1 MVTKKPEPTEDPWM
15 VDNEGNKL
23 GRAEYSSGITVVPKD
38 REWATI
44 TLKAGTG
51 YNAPW
56 LVFKPTSIED
66 AKDIMQHEDLEEL
79 IDLVARRNKEFE
91 RAFGGAPV
99 AASKPAASS
108 GGWKGKPAASS
119 SSDVPSGTC
128 PTHNCDLVKVDG
140 FTKRDGTAVSARVG
154 CPVPKCYA
162 KTFWQNDDGT
172 WTEK

>member
-1 MVTKKPEPTEDPWM
+1 MVTKKESPEVDPWDDKEDRP
-15 VDNEGNKL
+15 VVTVARG
-23 GRAEYSSGITVVPKD
+23 SSS
-38 REWATI
+38 EWATI

-99 AASKPAASS
+99 AAKPAGNS
-108 GGWKGKPAASS
+108 GGWKGKAQTNT